1 MEGEWITF
9 SCNESINLL
18 HPSFDSI
25 KKAPS
30 VNRRSPTGSME
41 RVNETTNETNQLE
54 IINIDET
61 NELYQ
66 VSSLEQI
73 NETNQVEIIN
83 VDETTESKQLS
94 LEVVV
99 EGTCSSKPLGD
110 LRSTD
115 VALELNQVS
124 SEEHINAQ
132 QNENWI
138 SIDTNSS
145 IPQQQQQQQQVEE
158 EESMVMVP
166 DSETCLEKV
175 GVVDNKRLLCL
186 VEDDKSRAP
195 WSYDLEWIK
204 ERLLAQRQANI
215 WNRTNYHPMQDI
227 IYFKEDDHKYY
238 LNGSRRNIISLTQF
252 ISCFFKPFDADKESN
267 RMINSKNH
275 MQRVHQKSYAYQHC
289 YSSKDIRD
297 KWDHR
302 RDLGTLCHKNI
313 ELLLNGV
320 PLEQQI
326 VDPENEACVKQFLQL
341 YEDKTFWD
349 WNVFWTEQ
357 PLCYP
362 PALLAGTPDIIIQ
375 SKENPNELGIL
386 DLKRCPS
393 INFVCYGKAE
403 YGYGPCSHIAN
414 TKMNLY
420 ALQQSGLKFMLESY
434 GYTVK
439 YMFLIGVHPSHKKG
453 KAHVIPV
460 QDFTQ
465 DFANMIQYRQDLLRS
480 NHILP
485 PIS

>member
-1 MEGEWITF
+1 MESEWITF
-9 SCNESINLL
+9 SCNDQHN
-18 HPSFDSI
+18 DSI
-25 KKAPS
+25 HES
-30 VNRRSPTGSME
+30 
-41 RVNETTNETNQLE
+41 NQHNDSIHE
-54 IINIDET
+54 SN
-61 NELYQ
+61 Q
-66 VSSLEQI
+66 LEQI
-73 NETNQVEIIN
+73 NETNDTLEIIN
-83 VDETTESKQLS
+83 VEQINETTTTNTLEIIDISSSSVEQINETNNTTFEIVNLNETNETDETNNT
-94 LEVVV
+94 
-99 EGTCSSKPLGD
+99 
-110 LRSTD
+110 
-115 VALELNQVS
+115 
-124 SEEHINAQ
+124 
-132 QNENWI
+132 NWI
-138 SIDTNSS
+138 SIDTNEP
-145 IPQQQQQQQQVEE
+145 IQQQQQQEE
-158 EESMVMVP
+158 EQESVVMVP
-166 DSETCLEKV
+166 DTLKNK
-175 GVVDNKRLLCL
+175 VVDDKKLLCL
-186 VEDDKSRAP
+186 VEDDKSKAP
-195 WSYDLEWIK
+195 WNYDLEWIK
-204 ERLLAQRQANI
+204 GRLLAQKQANI

-238 LNGSRRNIISLTQF
+238 LNGSRKNIISLTQF

-275 MQRVHQKSYAYQHC
+275 MKRIHQNSYAYQHC
-289 YSSKDIRD
+289 YSSKEIRD

-313 ELLLNGV
+313 ELLLNGIPV
-320 PLEQQI
+320 EQQV
-326 VDPENEACVKQFLQL
+326 VDPENKVCVQQFLQL

-439 YMFLIGVHPSHKKG
+439 YMFLIKVHPSHKKG

-465 DFANMIQYRQDLLRS
+465 DFAKMIQYRQELLRS
-480 NHILP
+480 HNLLP